1 MGARRIWISALGV
14 SGGDAFAECLEATHS
29 LPGRGLPANHERVR
43 LDPASYLVSCPAL
56 PEGPPVVAGGA
67 EGFIAGQCLRT
78 VFVPGADVL
87 ADQECG
93 QDCHRSEGMP
103 ERGGLSDDDR
113 RMAAAG
119 VARAIGRHPA
129 DPLTLAIPPGN
140 CGSTGPSRSLPGV
153 NSTARMSGLAVSM
166 ARRAFRVCRPR
177 CKTFPSQ
184 WAGPR
189 TAIFCQAFFSGLSL
203 PLGGMVIRG
212 AGPQSC
218 ARALRLRCICR
229 FSTSRSLR
237 SLPVLVVDVL
247 GSTILAYCDAVW
259 GGRHPPSCAT
269 ALHLRPMPAGLALP
283 HHRGP

>member
-1 MGARRIWISALGV
+1 MRSPNALRQRIRCPAGVCLQTMRGFASIRRRIWYPAQRFRKARPSWPVARRASLRASA
-14 SGGDAFAECLEATHS
+14 SGQSSF
-29 LPGRGLPANHERVR
+29 R
-43 LDPASYLVSCPAL
+43 
-56 PEGPPVVAGGA
+56 GPP
-67 EGFIAGQCLRT
+67 
-78 VFVPGADVL
+78 VL

-140 CGSTGPSRSLPGV
+140 YSSTGRSPSLPGV